1 MANRSRSG
9 SSPTTASSTPR
20 RPACNTCAQGAHPS
34 GPVGI
39 PMILKGAVEVVVSI
53 HVLAAAVQEN
63 EARRANSQT
72 EKILEIAKDL
82 FG

>member
-1 MANRSRSG
+1 M
-9 SSPTTASSTPR
+9 PR
-20 RPACNTCAQGAHPS
+20 RPACNACAQGAPS
-34 GPVGI
+34 ATVGTPVI
-39 PMILKGAVEVVVSI
+39 RKGAVEVVVSI
-53 HVLAAAVQEN
+53 QVLAAAVQED